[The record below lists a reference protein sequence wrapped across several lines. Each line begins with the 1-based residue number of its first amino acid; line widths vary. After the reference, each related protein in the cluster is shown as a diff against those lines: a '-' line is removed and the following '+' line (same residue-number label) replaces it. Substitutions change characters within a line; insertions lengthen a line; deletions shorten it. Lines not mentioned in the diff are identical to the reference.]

1 MKELF
6 VGDLA
11 PAVAFSEFLKGE
23 PLSALVRGTIY
34 VIEFWASWCVPCIH
48 SMPDL
53 TRLQAAHPEIVV
65 IGVVA
70 HEKNP
75 EKMRALVAR
84 KGDDIGYR
92 IALQAPSPLPAI
104 GNDPGQMT
112 HDWLEGS
119 YSDGIPQSF
128 LVDGAGRVAWIGPPV
143 LLEEQLTALLAGKL
157 DIDSSARDY
166 RKKAEDSLRKQ
177 RYELMRAF
185 DVARQTKNKTDF
197 FRACDETI
205 AAHPQIEKFIG
216 PWKLRLIMGDG
227 VSAKEEALA
236 YARAFSDGVAHDD
249 VETLVRIAWT
259 LIEERIDGE
268 ARTRSSAIP
277 DYARLGVEILERAET
292 IDKFAAPAS
301 AFWLNSTLARGHAFA
316 GRCDAALQ
324 RLERARANA
333 KDAGMSKQ
341 TMAQLDEVELMCREP
356 SQRQ

>member
-1 MKELF
+1 M
-6 VGDLA
+6 
-11 PAVAFSEFLKGE
+11 
-23 PLSALVRGTIY
+23 
-34 VIEFWASWCVPCIH
+34 
-48 SMPDL
+48 
-53 TRLQAAHPEIVV
+53 QAAHPEIVV

-197 FRACDETI
+197 FRGNYDETI

-216 PWKLRLIMGDG
+216 PWKLGAIMGDG

-277 DYARLGVEILERAET
+277 DYARLGVRNIGARRDDRQIRRAGLRIL
-292 IDKFAAPAS
+292 
-301 AFWLNSTLARGHAFA
+301 
-316 GRCDAALQ
+316 
-324 RLERARANA
+324 
-333 KDAGMSKQ
+333 
-341 TMAQLDEVELMCREP
+341 AQLDAGAGPRLRGTLRRRAATARARTRQCEGRGHVEADDGATGRGRAHVPRAIAATVTRAVIPRRP
-356 SQRQ
+356 SP